1 MSDTA
6 QRIGVATVGGEP
18 PPPVASALATAP
30 ARWSRGFSAAA
41 AVLLPLAVW
50 ELLSRTALN
59 ANLVPPPS
67 VVAGVAAGM
76 LQSGELFLH
85 IAISL
90 RRIFVGFLL
99 GSALGIAIGV
109 AAARSRLVWDALQPL
124 LAVCSSVP
132 PIALIPLA
140 MLWFGIDEGARL
152 FLIVYLAA
160 VLMVPST
167 VNGVRSIPSIRVRAA
182 ESLGARRRDVYLR
195 VMLPDALPFIL
206 SGLRITLGF
215 CFMVVVA
222 AEMIGA
228 NSGIGYLIMQSRF
241 YALTTKMFVGILV
254 LGMLGMAFDA
264 LFRRLVAVAL
274 PRFAVE
280 KRTG

>member
-1 MSDTA
+1 MARTSGLA
-6 QRIGVATVGGEP
+6 GVTRRHGWLSPAG
-18 PPPVASALATAP
+18 AL
-30 ARWSRGFSAAA
+30 
-41 AVLLPLAVW
+41 VLPLAAW
-50 ELLSRTALN
+50 ELMSRAVLN
-59 ANLVPPPS
+59 AALVPPPS
-67 VVAGVAAGM
+67 VVAETAWGM
-76 LQSGELFLH
+76 LQNGELFVH

-90 RRIFVGFLL
+90 RRIFLGFLL
-99 GSALGIAIGV
+99 GSAIGV
-109 AAARSRLVWDALQPL
+109 VLGAVAARSALVWDALRPL
-124 LAVCSSVP
+124 LALCSAVP

-140 MLWFGIDEGARL
+140 MVWFGIDEPARL

-167 VNGVRSIPSIRVRAA
+167 MSGVRNIAQIRIRAA
-182 ESLGARRRDVYLR
+182 ESLGARRADIYLR
-195 VMLPDALPFIL
+195 IMLPDAFPFIL
-206 SGLRITLGF
+206 AGLRLTLGF

-228 NSGIGYLIMQSRF
+228 NSGIGYLIMQSRY
-241 YALTTKMFVGILV
+241 YAVTTKMFVGILV
-254 LGMLGMAFDA
+254 LGLMGVGFDA

>member
-1 MSDTA
+1 VSEGSPRA
-6 QRIGVATVGGEP
+6 PIAALAGEP
-18 PPPVASALATAP
+18 PEAHASGARTASLRW
-30 ARWSRGFSAAA
+30 ARGVSAAG
-41 AVLLPLAVW
+41 AVLLPLALW
-50 ELLSRTALN
+50 EVLSRTVLN
-59 ANLVPPPS
+59 SNLVPPPT

-76 LQSGELFLH
+76 FQSGELFVH

-90 RRIFVGFLL
+90 RRIFVGFIV
-99 GSALGIAIGV
+99 GSALGIGIGV
-109 AAARSRLVWDALQPL
+109 AAARSRLVWDALYPI
-124 LAVCSSVP
+124 LAVCSAVP

-152 FLIVYLAA
+152 FLIVYLA
-160 VLMVPST
+160 VILMVPST
-167 VNGVRSIPSIRVRAA
+167 VNGVRSIPSIRLRAA
-182 ESLGARRRDVYLR
+182 ASLGARRRDVYLR

-254 LGMLGMAFDA
+254 LGVLGMSFDA
-264 LFRRLVAVAL
+264 LFRRLLTVTL

-280 KRTG
+280 KRTA

>member
-1 MSDTA
+1 MAAPAGRAPDRWA
-6 QRIGVATVGGEP
+6 RW
-18 PPPVASALATAP
+18 ASAAGAI
-30 ARWSRGFSAAA
+30 
-41 AVLLPLAVW
+41 LLPLAAW
-50 ELLSRTALN
+50 ELLSRTVLN

-76 LQSGELFLH
+76 LQTGELFLH
-85 IAISL
+85 IGISL
-90 RRIFVGFLL
+90 RRILVGFLS
-99 GSALGIAIGV
+99 GSALGIAIGL
-109 AAARSRLVWDALQPL
+109 AAARSQLVWDALRPL
-124 LAVCSSVP
+124 LAVCSAVP

-140 MLWFGIDEGARL
+140 MLWFGIDEPARL

-160 VLMVPST
+160 VLMVPAT
-167 VNGVRSIPSIRVRAA
+167 VSGVRSIPAIRLRAA
-182 ESLGARRRDVYLR
+182 ESLGARRAHVYLR
-195 VMLPDALPFIL
+195 VMLPDALPFVL

-228 NSGIGYLIMQSRF
+228 TSGIGYLIMQSRYF
-241 YALTTKMFVGILV
+241 ALTTKMFVGILV
-254 LGMLGMAFDA
+254 LGVLGLGFDA
-264 LFRRLVAVAL
+264 LFRWLIAVGL

>member
-1 MSDTA
+1 M
-6 QRIGVATVGGEP
+6 R
-18 PPPVASALATAP
+18 ASADRGRMGW
-30 ARWSRGFSAAA
+30 ARGGSAVG
-41 AVLLPLAVW
+41 AVLLPLAAW
-50 ELLSRTALN
+50 ELLSRTVLN
-59 ANLVPPPS
+59 TNLVPPPS
-67 VVAGVAAGM
+67 VVAAVAAAM
-76 LQSGELFLH
+76 LWSGELFAH

-90 RRIFVGFLL
+90 RRVLVGFSL
-99 GSALGIAIGV
+99 GSVIGITVGL
-109 AAARSRLVWDALQPL
+109 AAARSPLIRDALRPL
-124 LAVCSSVP
+124 LAVCSTVP

-140 MLWFGIDEGARL
+140 MLWFGIDESARL

-167 VNGVRSIPSIRVRAA
+167 VSGVRGIPAIRLRAA
-182 ESLGARRRDVYLR
+182 ESLGARRSRIYLR
-195 VMLPDALPFIL
+195 VVLPDALPSIL

-228 NSGIGYLIMQSRF
+228 NSGIGYLIMQSRY

-254 LGMLGMAFDA
+254 LGVVGMGFDA
-264 LFRRLVAVAL
+264 VFRRLVAGLL

>member
-1 MSDTA
+1 
-6 QRIGVATVGGEP
+6 
-18 PPPVASALATAP
+18 
-30 ARWSRGFSAAA
+30 
-41 AVLLPLAVW
+41 VW
-50 ELLSRTALN
+50 EILSRTLLN

-67 VVAGVAAGM
+67 AVAGVAVTM
-76 LQSGELFLH
+76 LQSGELLMH
-85 IAISL
+85 IAVSL

-99 GSALGIAIGV
+99 GSILGIVLGV
-109 AAARSRLVWDALQPL
+109 AMARSRLFEDAIHPI
-124 LAVCSSVP
+124 LAVCSAVP

-152 FLIVYLAA
+152 SLIVYLAA

-167 VNGVRSIPSIRVRAA
+167 VNGVRRIPAIRLRAA
-182 ESLGARRRDVYLR
+182 ASLGARRRDLYLR

-228 NSGIGYLIMQSRF
+228 NSGVGYLIMQSRF
-241 YALTTKMFVGILV
+241 YALTAQMFVGILV
-254 LGMLGMAFDA
+254 LGALGMGIDA
-264 LFRRLVAVAL
+264 LFGRVMAVAL

>member
-1 MSDTA
+1 M
-6 QRIGVATVGGEP
+6 
-18 PPPVASALATAP
+18 L
-30 ARWSRGFSAAA
+30 
-41 AVLLPLAVW
+41 
-50 ELLSRTALN
+50 RT
-59 ANLVPPPS
+59 
-67 VVAGVAAGM
+67 
-76 LQSGELFLH
+76 GELFVH

-90 RRIFVGFLL
+90 RRIFVGFTV
-99 GSALGIAIGV
+99 GSALGIALGL
-109 AAARSRLVWDALQPL
+109 AAASSPLVRDALRPL
-124 LAVCSSVP
+124 LVVCSSVP

-140 MLWFGIDEGARL
+140 MVWFGIDEAARV

-167 VNGVRSIPSIRVRAA
+167 TTGVHSIPSIRLRAA
-182 ESLGARRRDVYLR
+182 RSLGASRAHIYTR

-228 NSGIGYLIMQSRF
+228 SSGIGYLIMQSR
-241 YALTTKMFVGILV
+241 YQALTTKMFVGILL
-254 LGMLGMAFDA
+254 LGVMGVSFDA
-264 LFRRLVAVAL
+264 LFRRLVTGML